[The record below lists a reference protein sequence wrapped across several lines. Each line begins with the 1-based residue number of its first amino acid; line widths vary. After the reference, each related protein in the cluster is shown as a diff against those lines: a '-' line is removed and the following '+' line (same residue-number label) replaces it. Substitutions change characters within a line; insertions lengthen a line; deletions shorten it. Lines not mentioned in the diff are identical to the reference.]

1 MQTVV
6 LGLRKED
13 KVGELEVVE
22 EEEVVEV
29 EVGGRRTLYQGAA
42 AVDDMRR
49 RSRMEPMEKRS
60 LRWSRTYRRRFRNNR
75 KLRR

>member
-49 RSRMEPMEKRS
+49 KSRMEPM
-60 LRWSRTYRRRFRNNR
+60 
-75 KLRR
+75 

>member
-13 KVGELEVVE
+13 KVGEEE

>member
-22 EEEVVEV
+22 EAVVEV
-29 EVGGRRTLYQGAA
+29 AVGGRRTLYQGAA

>member
-22 EEEVVEV
+22 EEEVV

>member
-1 MQTVV
+1 M
-6 LGLRKED
+6 
-13 KVGELEVVE
+13 VE
-22 EEEVVEV
+22 EEEVVEG
-29 EVGGRRTLYQGAA
+29 GGRRTLYQGAA